1 MNSTTIRKM
10 IEKHHGGAK
19 DMNDAQINIIWGSLS
34 DIDKQRYIETMKQN
48 EPKIKEMKRADRN
61 QTE

>member
-1 MNSTTIRKM
+1 MDTVTKRKM

-19 DMNDAQINIIWGSLS
+19 DMLDSQINIIWGSLS